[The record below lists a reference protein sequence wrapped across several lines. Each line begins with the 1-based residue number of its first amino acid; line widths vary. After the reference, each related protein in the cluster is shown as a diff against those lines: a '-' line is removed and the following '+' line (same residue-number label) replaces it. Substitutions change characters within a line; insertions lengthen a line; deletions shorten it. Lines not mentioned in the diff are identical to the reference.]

1 MTTYV
6 LVAVLFA
13 AFCHASWNALVKFG
27 DDRLFGLI
35 MIAFFSAIITVPA
48 LFWVGLP
55 SPDALGWLAL
65 STLFH
70 LGYIFFLSKAYA
82 GGDLG
87 QIYPISRGSAP
98 LMAAILSAIIFHEY
112 LSLGGL
118 SGIVLIIIGV
128 ICIAFAGKSL
138 AINIKGKTLVYALTT
153 AFFTACYT
161 LSDGQGARASGEPIA
176 YTLWLFFIN
185 GLILLIPGIIKYK
198 RKLFSGFRHYWRLG
212 IFGGLMQLVSYGIV
226 IWAMS
231 RAPIVLVAA
240 LRETSVLFAM
250 FLSIVFLKESF
261 NRLRVLACFIILAGV
276 LIAKLSA

>member
-35 MIAFFSAIITVPA
+35 MIAFFSGILTIPA

-55 SPDALGWLAL
+55 SADALGWLAL

-98 LMAAILSAIIFHEY
+98 LMAAILSAIIFNEY

-118 SGIVLIIIGV
+118 SGIILIIIGV

-138 AINIKGKTLVYALTT
+138 SINIKGKTLVYALTT
-153 AFFTACYT
+153 ALFTACYT

-198 RKLFSGFRHYWRLG
+198 RSLVSGFRRYWRLG
-212 IFGGLMQLVSYGIV
+212 MFGGLMQLVSYGIV

-231 RAPIVLVAA
+231 RSPIVLVAA

-261 NRLRVLACFIILAGV
+261 NRLRVLACFVILAGV